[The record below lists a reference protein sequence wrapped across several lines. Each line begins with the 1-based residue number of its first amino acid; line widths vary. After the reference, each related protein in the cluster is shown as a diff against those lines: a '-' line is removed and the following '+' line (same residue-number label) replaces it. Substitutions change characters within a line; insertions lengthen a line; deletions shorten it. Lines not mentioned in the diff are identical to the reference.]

1 MPYIRNGTVTQK
13 PLYVTVLELIMS
25 FFETLKLLYLVFLP
39 FQLRLSSASQDF
51 NAFLPWLDREIGVLC
66 ADVAGRSP

>member
-25 FFETLKLLYLVFLP
+25 FFETLKLLYLVFFAVSTSP
-39 FQLRLSSASQDF
+39 FF
-51 NAFLPWLDREIGVLC
+51 CF
-66 ADVAGRSP
+66 AGF